1 MINEIQKK
9 LIELLQGYVE
19 ENYGIE
25 LEGGY
30 LFEIP
35 DDRKWGELTCRVAFI
50 LSKKIKSKPITI
62 AEEISKVFNQLD
74 FIKNV
79 EIAGGG
85 FINIYIDRKEYLR
98 SFCESIKEGYRN
110 RLEEKVIIEH
120 TNINPNKSAHV
131 GHIRN
136 ACLGDT
142 LARLLKY
149 VGYKVEVQNYID
161 DTGVQLA
168 DVIVGFIF
176 LEKMDIDTI
185 KSIKDKLDYYCW
197 DLYSKVNNWYE
208 QDKNNL
214 SKRYEVLK
222 AIEMGDNKIAE
233 IANYVSSQIVK
244 AHLNTMLRLGIK
256 YELLTQESDI
266 IHYKFWDDAFGLLKK
281 SNAIQYMNE
290 GKYAGCWIMP
300 FSEHPELSN
309 LSEPDKILVRSNGT
323 LTYVAK
329 DIAYQMWKFGL
340 LSKDFNYCIFHKY
353 TDDEILW
360 QSCKRFNTEMV
371 QSPTFGR
378 ANKVYNVID
387 VRQSYLQKIVS
398 ESLRLVGYIEQA
410 TNSIHFSYEVV
421 ALSPKTCKEMNLSTD
436 VDEKKD
442 FVGMSG
448 RKGIGIKSDDFIDM
462 VEKKSCQEIQS
473 RNPSLPEKDVFSI
486 AKLIACAAIR
496 YYMLKYSRNKIIV
509 FDVEEALNFDGET
522 GPYLQYAAVRANNIL
537 NKLKDKKLA
546 IPDLSYRIEDYPS
559 DDYLYSEDFS
569 PIWDLIFSLSLIRN
583 IAAKAI
589 ESMELMIFAKFA
601 YSLAQKFNYFYYH
614 YDVIHLE
621 DKHTRNFRSFLVS
634 LFRSQYYVALDL
646 LGIPIPIRM

>member
-9 LIELLQGYVE
+9 LIELLQRYVRE
-19 ENYGIE
+19 DYGIE
-25 LEGGY
+25 LEEGY

-35 DDRKWGELTCRVAFI
+35 DDRKWGELSCRLAFI
-50 LSKKIKSKPITI
+50 LSKKIKCKPITI
-62 AEEISKVFNQLD
+62 AEKISKLFSELD
-74 FIKNV
+74 FIKKV

-85 FINIYIDRKEYLR
+85 FINIYLDRKKYLR
-98 SFCESIKEGYRN
+98 RFCESIKEGNRYR
-110 RLEEKVIIEH
+110 LGEKVIVEH
-120 TNINPNKSAHV
+120 TNINPNKAAHV

-149 VGYKVEVQNYID
+149 VGHKVEIQNYID

-176 LEKMDIDTI
+176 IERMDIDAI
-185 KSIKDKLDYYCW
+185 KGIKDKLDYYCW

-208 QDKNNL
+208 EDENNL
-214 SKRYEVLK
+214 SKRYEVLQ
-222 AIEMGDNKIAE
+222 AIETGDNEVAE
-233 IANYVSSQIVK
+233 IAKYVSSNIVK
-244 AHLNTMLRLGIK
+244 AHLATMLRLGIK
-256 YELLTQESDI
+256 YELLTKESDI
-266 IHYKFWDDAFGLLKK
+266 IHYKFWNDAFSLLRDG
-281 SNAIQYMNE
+281 NALQYCNE

-309 LSEPDKILVRSNGT
+309 LSEPDKILVRSNKT

-340 LSKDFNYCIFHKY
+340 LNKDFNYCIFHKY
-353 TDDEILW
+353 ADDEILW
-360 QSCKRFNTEMV
+360 QSCRSSDVQMV
-371 QSPTFGR
+371 QNLNFGG
-378 ANKVYNVID
+378 AKKVYNVID

-398 ESLRLVGYIEQA
+398 ESLKLIGYVEQA
-410 TNSIHFSYEVV
+410 ANSIHFSYEVV
-421 ALSPKTCKEMNLSTD
+421 ALSVRTCIEMNLPAD
-436 VDEKKD
+436 ADEKKD

-448 RKGIGIKSDDFIDM
+448 RKGIGIKADDFIDM
-462 VEKKSCQEIQS
+462 VEKKSRQEIQS
-473 RNPSLPEKDVFSI
+473 RNPSLLAEDIFSI

-509 FDVEEALNFDGET
+509 FDIEEALNFDGET

-537 NKLKDKKLA
+537 NKLKDKKFE
-546 IPDLSYRIEDYPS
+546 IPNLSYRIEDYLS
-559 DDYLYSEDFS
+559 DDYFYTEDFS
-569 PIWDLIFSLSLIRN
+569 SIWDLIFSLSLIRN

-614 YDVIHLE
+614 YDVIHTNDEQERL
-621 DKHTRNFRSFLVS
+621 FRSFLVN
-634 LFRSQYYVALDL
+634 LFRDQYSVALNL
-646 LGIPIPIRM
+646 LGIPVPIRM